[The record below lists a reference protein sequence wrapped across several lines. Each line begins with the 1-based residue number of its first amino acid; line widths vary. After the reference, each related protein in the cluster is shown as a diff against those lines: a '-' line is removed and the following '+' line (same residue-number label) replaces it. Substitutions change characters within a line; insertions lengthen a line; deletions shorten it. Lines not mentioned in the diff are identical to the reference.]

1 MPDRKVKRRYESA
14 ARTAGAQATRRKIRA
29 AAAGLFVADGYA
41 ATTMRVIAAGAG
53 ISERTVFL
61 AYPTKAA
68 LLSDCIQ
75 VAIRGDDEDAPLL
88 ARERFQAL
96 LHAPPERMLG
106 LLADQSAELMSRA
119 ARLLAVGESVG
130 PADPVLSEQRE
141 RGHAAT
147 RADMLAVARAMKRAG
162 ALRRGMSA
170 ERAADI
176 MYAIAASESV
186 YLRLVDQRGW
196 STAAYARMLEHAL
209 TGALGA

>member
-1 MPDRKVKRRYESA
+1 MPDPKVKRRYESA

-29 AAAGLFVADGYA
+29 AAAARFVADGYA
-41 ATTMRVIAAGAG
+41 ATTMRAIAASAG

-68 LLSDCIQ
+68 LLSDCIR
-75 VAIRGDDEDAPLL
+75 VAVRGGDDDAPLL
-88 ARERFQAL
+88 ARERSQAL

-119 ARLLAVGESVG
+119 AHLLAVGESVG
-130 PADPVLSEQRE
+130 PADPLLSEQRE

-147 RADMLAVARAMKRAG
+147 RADMLEIAVAMKRAG
-162 ALRRGMSA
+162 ALRRGLSA
-170 ERAADI
+170 DRAADI

-196 STAAYARMLEHAL
+196 SSTAYARMLERAL
-209 TGALGA
+209 AGALSA